1 MGPLRPISRMA
12 EAVSPAQPKVLGACW
27 PTSALLPEGI
37 SPGEQ
42 ELHMLVGWFPVD
54 PAEALSQADLG
65 QLVTLPPVQPDTAAA
80 SQARSHV
87 PLAKEEAGPR
97 TF

>member
-1 MGPLRPISRMA
+1 MA
-12 EAVSPAQPKVLGACW
+12 KAVSPAQPEVLGACW
-27 PTSALLPEGI
+27 PTSALPKAI

-54 PAEALSQADLG
+54 PAEAMSQADLG
-65 QLVTLPPVQPDTAAA
+65 RLVTLPPVQPDTAAA

-87 PLAKEEAGPR
+87 PLAKEEVGPR